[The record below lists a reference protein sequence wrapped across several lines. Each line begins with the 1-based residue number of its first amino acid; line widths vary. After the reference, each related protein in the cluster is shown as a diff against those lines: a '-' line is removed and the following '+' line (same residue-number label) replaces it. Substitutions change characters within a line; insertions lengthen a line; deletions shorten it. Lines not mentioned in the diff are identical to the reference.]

1 MMQFIDISKSILYD
15 MERAHNSV
23 LSMINACVSHE
34 MRNPL
39 NSVIAQNIEKK
50 EIYNQL
56 NELTLALK
64 DGHMTQEK
72 FLEKHKEMM
81 GKLNS
86 GWKIQYS
93 SANILAFIVQD
104 LLDYAQIKQGK
115 FRKNIQE
122 FNVISAVE
130 DVMLIQQRKAE
141 DNHINFHATFENIK
155 QDGEHRDVDLQ
166 FLGNSNSFMVNTD
179 QQRVMQVLLG
189 LQSNAL
195 KFTEGGDVHIKVK
208 IEEEFLH
215 IAIQD
220 TGVGISEQ
228 N

>member
-166 FLGNSNSFMVNTD
+166 FLGN
-179 QQRVMQVLLG
+179 
-189 LQSNAL
+189 
-195 KFTEGGDVHIKVK
+195 
-208 IEEEFLH
+208 
-215 IAIQD
+215 
-220 TGVGISEQ
+220 
-228 N
+228 